1 MTIHGTAARFYYGAM
16 DMSGYAEQV
25 EQQLSRSLAEYRPLS
40 GTAAAPG
47 GTVTRITLTGG
58 ALVEI
63 WRQRRLRLGAAQGHG
78 TRVGVPAMG
87 DAVGRAC
94 YCGQAVGE
102 NQQRVAGDDIVRLP
116 VAMLST
122 EDIDRCVILRALAA
136 GGISP
141 GATHDGGAASATGGA
156 AYLMCTAL
164 SGAGA
169 ELTVTFEHSA
179 DGTSWDPLA
188 AMTALT
194 AVGSERKE
202 VVGAVRQYLRVSW
215 TDRNTGS
222 YLVRRVRAAV
232 ETRNADLNH
241 GINATDIGAAHPSGT
256 LDNASMDLQRNAGPA

>member
-40 GTAAAPG
+40 GTAVRRLG
-47 GTVTRITLTGG
+47 GHRDARITLTGG
-58 ALVEI
+58 ALDTSVGANDAYV
-63 WRQRRLRLGAAQGHG
+63 WARLAED
-78 TRVGVPAMG
+78 TERVWAFLPRG

-156 AYLMCTAL
+156 AYLLCTAL
-164 SGAGA
+164 STGAK
-169 ELTVTFEHSA
+169 LTVTFEDSA
-179 DGTSWDPLA
+179 NGTDWGTLV

-194 AVGSERKE
+194 AVGAE
-202 VVGAVRQYLRVSW
+202 VKAVTGTVRRYLRVRW
-215 TDRNTGS
+215 TLTGS
-222 YLVRRVRAAV
+222 TPAATWFAAFGRR
-232 ETRNADLNH
+232 
-241 GINATDIGAAHPSGT
+241 
-256 LDNASMDLQRNAGPA
+256 

>member
-40 GTAAAPG
+40 GTAVRRLG
-47 GTVTRITLTGG
+47 GHRDARITLTGG
-58 ALVEI
+58 ALDTSVGANDAYV
-63 WRQRRLRLGAAQGHG
+63 WARLAED
-78 TRVGVPAMG
+78 TERVWAFLPMG

-156 AYLMCTAL
+156 AYLLCTAL
-164 SGAGA
+164 STGAK
-169 ELTVTFEHSA
+169 LTVTFEDSA
-179 DGTSWDPLA
+179 NGTDWGTLV

-194 AVGSERKE
+194 AVGAE
-202 VVGAVRQYLRVSW
+202 VKAVTGTVRRYLRVRW
-215 TDRNTGS
+215 TLTGS
-222 YLVRRVRAAV
+222 TPAATWFAAFGRR
-232 ETRNADLNH
+232 
-241 GINATDIGAAHPSGT
+241 
-256 LDNASMDLQRNAGPA
+256 

>member
-40 GTAAAPG
+40 GTAVRRLG
-47 GTVTRITLTGG
+47 GHRDARITLTGG
-58 ALVEI
+58 ALDTSVGANDAYV
-63 WRQRRLRLGAAQGHG
+63 WARLAED
-78 TRVGVPAMG
+78 TERVWAFLPMG
-87 DAVGRAC
+87 DAVGQAC

-141 GATHDGGAASATGGA
+141 GATHNGGAASANGGA
-156 AYLMCTAL
+156 AYLICTAI

-169 ELTVTFEHSA
+169 TLAVTFEDSA
-179 DGTSWDPLA
+179 NGTDWATLV

-194 AVGSERKE
+194 AVGSERKI
-202 VVGAVRQYLRVSW
+202 VTGAVRQYLRVSW
-215 TDRNTGS
+215 TLTGS
-222 YLVRRVRAAV
+222 TPAATWFAAFGRR
-232 ETRNADLNH
+232 
-241 GINATDIGAAHPSGT
+241 
-256 LDNASMDLQRNAGPA
+256 

>member
-40 GTAAAPG
+40 GTAVRRLG
-47 GTVTRITLTGG
+47 GHRDARITLTGG
-58 ALVEI
+58 ALDSAPGANDAYV
-63 WRQRRLRLGAAQGHG
+63 WARLAED
-78 TRVGVPAMG
+78 TERVWAFLPMG

-94 YCGQAVGE
+94 YCGLAGGE

-156 AYLMCTAL
+156 AYLLCTAL
-164 SGAGA
+164 STGA
-169 ELTVTFEHSA
+169 ELTVTFEDSA
-179 DGTSWDPLA
+179 NGTDWGTLV

-194 AVGSERKE
+194 AVGAE
-202 VVGAVRQYLRVSW
+202 VKAVTGTVRRYLRVRW
-215 TDRNTGS
+215 TLTGTDPAATWFAAFG
-222 YLVRRVRAAV
+222 RR
-232 ETRNADLNH
+232 
-241 GINATDIGAAHPSGT
+241 
-256 LDNASMDLQRNAGPA
+256 

>member
-1 MTIHGTAARFYYGAM
+1 MGTFYHGTAARFYYHTF

-40 GTAAAPG
+40 GTAVRRLG
-47 GTVTRITLTGG
+47 GHRDARITLTGG
-58 ALVEI
+58 ALDTSVGANDAFA
-63 WRQRRLRLGAAQGHG
+63 WARLAED
-78 TRVGVPAMG
+78 TERVWAFLPYG

-94 YCGQAVGE
+94 YCGLAVGE

-136 GGISP
+136 GGTSP

-179 DGTSWDPLA
+179 DGTGWDPLA

-194 AVGSERKE
+194 ATGSERKE

-215 TDRNTGS
+215 TLTGTDPAATWFAAFG
-222 YLVRRVRAAV
+222 RR
-232 ETRNADLNH
+232 
-241 GINATDIGAAHPSGT
+241 
-256 LDNASMDLQRNAGPA
+256 